1 MDLYLD
7 NLELVA
13 PYLFIVVGLV
23 VGSFLNVVVYRIPA
37 SLSVVSPPSACPNCG
52 TEIKPYDN
60 LPVVSWLLLRGKCRS
75 CGSPIS
81 ARYPLVEAANA
92 GLFYGVYLIVGLDWT
107 VVAYLWFVAVTLAL
121 ALIDFDTK
129 RIPNRILF
137 PGAIVGALLLGA
149 GAVAEGELG
158 SYGRSWLTALAYFG
172 GFLIL
177 ALLVPAGFGMGD
189 VKLAFFLGMF
199 VGYVSWAALVVA
211 VFGAVFIGGGVS
223 ILLLIARRVGRKDA
237 IPFGPSMVAGA
248 WLAIASGNE
257 IARAYLGIG

>member
-13 PYLFIVVGLV
+13 PYLFTVVGLV

-37 SLSVVSPPSACPNCG
+37 GLSIVSPPSACPNCG

-60 LPVVSWLLLRGKCRS
+60 LPVISWLVLRGKCRS
-75 CGSPIS
+75 CRSPIS
-81 ARYPLVEAANA
+81 ARYPLVEAASA
-92 GLFYGVYLIVGLDWT
+92 ALFLCVYLVVGLNWT
-107 VVAYLWFVAVTLAL
+107 VVAYLWFAGVTLAL

-129 RIPNRILF
+129 RIPNRILI
-137 PGAIVGALLLGA
+137 PGALIGAVILGA
-149 GAVAEGELG
+149 GAVAEGGLG
-158 SYGRSWLTALAYFG
+158 SYGRSWLTALAYFS
-172 GFLIL
+172 GFLVL
-177 ALLVPAGFGMGD
+177 ALIVPAGFGMGD

-223 ILLLIARRVGRKDA
+223 ILLLVTRRVGRKDA
-237 IPFGPSMVAGA
+237 IPFGPSMVVGA
-248 WLAIASGNE
+248 WLAIAFGNE
-257 IARAYLGIG
+257 IARSYLGLG

>member
-13 PYLFIVVGLV
+13 PYLVVLVGLV

-37 SLSVVSPPSACPNCG
+37 GLSIVSPPSACPNCG

-60 LPVVSWLLLRGKCRS
+60 LPVVSWLLLRGRCRA
-75 CGSPIS
+75 CRNPIS
-81 ARYPLVEAANA
+81 ARYPLVEMANA
-92 GLFYGVYLIVGLDWT
+92 SLFYGAYIVVGLDWT

-137 PGAIVGALLLGA
+137 PGALVGALLLGV
-149 GAVAEGELG
+149 GAVAEGELD
-158 SYGRSWLTALAYFG
+158 SYGRSWLTALTYFG

-199 VGYVSWAALVVA
+199 VGYVSWPALVVA

-223 ILLLIARRVGRKDA
+223 ILLLITRRVSRKDA

-248 WLAIASGNE
+248 WIAIAFGNA

>member
-13 PYLFIVVGLV
+13 PYLFIGVGLV

-37 SLSVVSPPSACPNCG
+37 GLSVVNPPSACPNCG
-52 TEIKPYDN
+52 TKIKPYDN
-60 LPVVSWLLLRGKCRS
+60 LPVVSWLMLRGKCRS
-75 CGSPIS
+75 CHTHIS

-92 GLFYGVYLIVGLDWT
+92 ALFLGVYLVVGLDWT
-107 VVAYLWFVAVTLAL
+107 VVAYLWFAGVTLAL

-137 PGAIVGALLLGA
+137 PGALIGAILLGA
-149 GAVAEGELG
+149 GALAEGELG
-158 SYGRSWLTALAYFG
+158 SYGRSWLTGLAYFA

-177 ALLVPAGFGMGD
+177 ALIVPAGFGMGD

-199 VGYVSWAALVVA
+199 AGYVSWAALVVA

-223 ILLLIARRVGRKDA
+223 ILLLITRRVGRKDA
-237 IPFGPSMVAGA
+237 IPFGPSMVAAA
-248 WLAIASGNE
+248 WVAIAFGNE
-257 IARAYLGIG
+257 LARSYLGIG